1 MAQPTMYICWV
12 QDKETNTSTLLAVH
26 CRPTDNYQNSSSSSY
41 SRMSHVCQPLQILP
55 VFIITQQHNLMA
67 LHKDNIQCIPLTYSR
82 HFLYYYHGLKTSRKW
97 KIEKQDNT
105 WHVKKSD
112 DSGRNALSKI
122 LPYHN
127 QKPIDTFKKVFNVPQ
142 TGSLCW
148 QKLEMH
154 QENIRIWPTS
164 NIS

>member
-1 MAQPTMYICWV
+1 MIFACNTRLRNLKDKLAQPTMYICWV

-105 WHVKKSD
+105 GHVKKIWWFWKKWFI
-112 DSGRNALSKI
+112 KI
-122 LPYHN
+122 RAMNNWKLH
-127 QKPIDTFKKVFNVPQ
+127 KK
-142 TGSLCW
+142 
-148 QKLEMH
+148 
-154 QENIRIWPTS
+154 
-164 NIS
+164 